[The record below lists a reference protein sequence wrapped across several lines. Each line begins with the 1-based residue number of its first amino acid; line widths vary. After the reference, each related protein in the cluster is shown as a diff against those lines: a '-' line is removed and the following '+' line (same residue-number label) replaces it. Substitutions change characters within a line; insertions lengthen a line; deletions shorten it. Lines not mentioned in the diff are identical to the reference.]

1 MAIAKPFPELRTP
14 AEWREWEE
22 RQPERYEYLGDEPRL
37 MAGGT
42 LRHNRIALNIAAFLH
57 ARLRGGRCRPFISD
71 VKALLPT
78 GRWTYPDV
86 VVCCGTGS
94 DRETGIEDAVVI
106 VEVLSPGTS
115 NYDLDEKRLA
125 YYAIPT
131 LRHLLY
137 VAQDRVT
144 VEHVRR
150 SDDGSWRSVVY
161 TTWDHEL
168 ELDAIGVSLP
178 IAALYEGIEIG
189 GAAAEAGGSAG

>member
-1 MAIAKPFPELRTP
+1 MAIAKPLPELRTP
-14 AEWREWEE
+14 QAWREWEE

-42 LRHNRIALNIAAFLH
+42 LRHNQIALNIAAFLH

-86 VVCCGTGS
+86 FVRCGTGS
-94 DRETGIEDAVVI
+94 DRDTGIEDAVV
-106 VEVLSPGTS
+106 VFEVLSPGTG

-125 YYAIPT
+125 YYAVPT
-131 LRHLLY
+131 LRHLVY

-161 TTWDHEL
+161 RAADHEL
-168 ELDAIGVSLP
+168 DLDAIAVSLP
-178 IAALYEGIEIG
+178 IPAIYEDIELDDAG
-189 GAAAEAGGSAG
+189 AEGAAGAA